1 MSQRLQVGV
10 VGANAAAV
18 EGFKYSKAMKAAAE
32 DGLIWTDEEMA
43 AFLAKPKAYMK
54 GTRMSFAG
62 LKKQDD
68 IDAVIVYLKSF
79 GS

>member
-1 MSQRLQVGV
+1 
-10 VGANAAAV
+10 
-18 EGFKYSKAMKAAAE
+18 MKAAAE
-32 DGLIWTDEEMA
+32 QGLVWTDEEMA

-68 IDAVIVYLKSF
+68 IDAVIIYLKSF